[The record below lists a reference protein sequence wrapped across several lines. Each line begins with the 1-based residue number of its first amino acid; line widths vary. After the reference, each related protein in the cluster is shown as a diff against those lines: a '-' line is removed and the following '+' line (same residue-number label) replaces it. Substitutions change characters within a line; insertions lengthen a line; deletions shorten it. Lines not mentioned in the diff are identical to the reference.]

1 MIEVK
6 EVGDAGLLLRISLT
20 QNGVETHFHTVS
32 RNDNPELMKKKRK
45 ELLTLAEFT
54 SLN

>member
-32 RNDNPELMKKKRK
+32 KNDGPVIMKRKRK
-45 ELLTLAEFT
+45 ELLVLAEFT

>member
-1 MIEVK
+1 MIEVQ

-32 RNDNPELMKKKRK
+32 QNDGPGLMKKKRK
-45 ELLTLAEFT
+45 ELLLLAEFT

>member
-1 MIEVK
+1 MIKVQEVA
-6 EVGDAGLLLRISLT
+6 DAGFLLRISLT

-32 RNDNPELMKKKRK
+32 KNDSPELMKKKRK
-45 ELLTLAEFT
+45 ELLALAEFT